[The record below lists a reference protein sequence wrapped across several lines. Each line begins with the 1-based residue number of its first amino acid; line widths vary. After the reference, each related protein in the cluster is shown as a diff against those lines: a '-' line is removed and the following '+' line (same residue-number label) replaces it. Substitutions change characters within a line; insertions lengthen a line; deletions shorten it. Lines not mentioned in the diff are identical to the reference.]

1 MSISRKEISRK
12 ERKLLDE
19 VRDVML
25 LHHYSIYTERT
36 YCNWIKRYIRYHNMT
51 CREGLMNDEDKVES
65 FLTHLAVDKEV
76 SPSTQNQA
84 MNALVFL
91 YKQIVCLLK
100 KCNWI
105 SGKGGDKDRRY

>member
-1 MSISRKEISRK
+1 
-12 ERKLLDE
+12 
-19 VRDVML
+19 
-25 LHHYSIYTERT
+25 
-36 YCNWIKRYIRYHNMT
+36 MT
-51 CREGLMNDEDKVES
+51 CREGLMSGEDKVES

-91 YKQIVCLLK
+91 YKQIGYLLE

-105 SGKGGDKDRRY
+105 SGKGGDEDRKP